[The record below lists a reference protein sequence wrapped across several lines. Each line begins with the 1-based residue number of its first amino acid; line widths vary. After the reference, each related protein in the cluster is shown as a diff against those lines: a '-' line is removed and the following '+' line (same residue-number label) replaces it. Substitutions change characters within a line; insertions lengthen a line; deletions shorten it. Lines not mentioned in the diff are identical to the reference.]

1 MADPFSVTGS
11 AVGVIS
17 LGLTVCQG
25 LLAYYGQFKAFHEQ
39 IDEVTDRMAAL
50 ESILKALQHVLINAS
65 VLSMCETAPSATVAI
80 DSILKCYDGLNK
92 LGRMVEK
99 CDATKSTRNST
110 GHNKQ
115 ISRLLYPFR
124 RETLMALTET
134 MSCLQANLNTSLQL
148 LNM

>member
-39 IDEVTDRMAAL
+39 IDEVTDRMATL
-50 ESILKALQHVLINAS
+50 ETILKALQHVLINAS
-65 VLSMCETAPSATVAI
+65 VLSTCETAPSAAAAI
-80 DSILKCYDGLNK
+80 DSILKCHEGLNK
-92 LGRMVEK
+92 LGRMLEK
-99 CDATKSTRNST
+99 CDATKSARSST

-134 MSCLQANLNTSLQL
+134 MSSLQANLNTSLQV